1 MIVVLFRHKSC
12 LFLHLWFD
20 LIKLKEIGI
29 YLAIL
34 VHILLHLFSSSSQPL
49 SFLCYLKAKGFCWL
63 SFRGK
68 QTLRHE
74 YLYHVNVNLLL
85 FLSNRILLYSILDV
99 RMKILNMLIMY
110 RCMQWAS
117 YTTKNVLNKHY
128 GFSLRHGFWQ
138 VILKSLVFQL

>member
-1 MIVVLFRHKSC
+1 MCLVLRLGPSCANIIRVPCWCRFIKVTGTFIANIHRYVASKFC

-34 VHILLHLFSSSSQPL
+34 VHNLLHLFSSSSRPL
-49 SFLCYLKAKGFCWL
+49 SFLCYLKGFCWL

-74 YLYHVNVNLLL
+74 YLYHVNVNLLPL
-85 FLSNRILLYSILDV
+85 LSNRILLYSILDV
-99 RMKILNMLIMY
+99 RMKILNILIMY
-110 RCMQWAS
+110 IR
-117 YTTKNVLNKHY
+117 V
-128 GFSLRHGFWQ
+128 
-138 VILKSLVFQL
+138 